1 MITIP
6 IINIKANP
14 LDALLAAV
22 GLRLSMLAKG
32 DNEAFL
38 TLIKDKQVIL
48 QFTSDDGVARFFEF
62 NNGAITQHE
71 GTSDKADL
79 TISFLD
85 STEGAKLLAKAD
97 TVTLMTAIQDGKMRA
112 EGDYKLIL
120 WFASLARH
128 IAKIPEEYQPYVDKA
143 KPYLEQ
149 ARPAA
154 YKVGQLL
161 RKGIGK
167 IRHNLK

>member
-154 YKVGQLL
+154 YKVSQLL